1 MKAAVTTEP
10 GTVEVLEVPVPYA
23 EGDAIVAL
31 ERMGLCGTDVKVL
44 QGTVP
49 VQRPRILGH
58 ELIGRVVESGPQ
70 ELVPVGT
77 RVMIN
82 PSLAC
87 GHCRECRRNHPNLCP
102 NGALLGRDM
111 DGGFAEVIAI
121 DERQLHVVPDHLS
134 SEAAASLQ
142 VLGTCVHAQ
151 HSFDVFPGQTAVVVG
166 LGVSG
171 FLTLQ
176 LLRARGIERV
186 IGVTRAPW
194 KQELARELGAVAVA
208 TPDDAE
214 RVVAEITDGHGADI
228 VVEAVGTTGTLA
240 QSIALAGIGATI
252 CMFGTITAT
261 AAESLPFYQLYYKE
275 LTLQNPR
282 AATPGD
288 YDAAIAL
295 ATSGAVQLRPLWT
308 HSFAL
313 DEVAKAFDAL
323 NDPTALKVTLEV

>member
-10 GTVEVLEVPVPYA
+10 GTVEVLEVPVPFTD
-23 EGDAIVAL
+23 GDAIVAL

-58 ELIGRVVESGPQ
+58 ELVGRVVEAGPKG
-70 ELVPVGT
+70 LVPSGS

-87 GHCRECRRNHPNLCP
+87 GHCRECRRELPNLCP
-102 NGALLGRDM
+102 NGALLGRDV
-111 DGGFAEVIAI
+111 DGGFAELLAI
-121 DERQLHVVPDHLS
+121 DERQLHVIPEELS

-151 HSFDVFPGQTAVVVG
+151 HTFEIFPNQVAVVVG

-176 LLRARGIERV
+176 LLRARGVERV
-186 IGVTRAPW
+186 VGVTRAPW
-194 KQELARELGAVAVA
+194 KQELAKELGAVAVA
-208 TPDDAE
+208 TPAE
-214 RVVAEITDGHGADI
+214 AEAVVREVTDGHGADV

-240 QSIALAGIGATI
+240 QSIALAGIGGTV
-252 CMFGTITAT
+252 CLFGTITAT
-261 AAESLPFYQLYYKE
+261 EADALPFYQLYYKE
-275 LTLQNPR
+275 LTLRNPR

-288 YDAAIAL
+288 YDEAIAL
-295 ATSGAVQLRPLWT
+295 AASGAVQLRPLWT
-308 HSFAL
+308 HGFAL

>member
-10 GTVEVLEVPVPYA
+10 GTVEVLDVPAPYA
-23 EGDAIVAL
+23 PGAAIVAL

-49 VQRPRILGH
+49 VERPRILGH
-58 ELIGRVVESGPQ
+58 ELVGRVIEPGPRG
-70 ELVPVGT
+70 LVPAGS

-87 GHCRECRRNHPNLCP
+87 GHCRECRRNRPHVCP
-102 NGALLGRDM
+102 NGALLGRDI
-111 DGGFAEVIAI
+111 DGGFAEILAI
-121 DERQLHVVPDHLS
+121 DEHQLHVVPETIA
-134 SEAAASLQ
+134 SEAAALLQ
-142 VLGTCVHAQ
+142 VLGTCVHAN
-151 HSFDVFPGQTAVVVG
+151 HTYEIFPGQTAVVVG

-176 LLRARGIERV
+176 LLRSRGVQRV
-186 IGVTRAPW
+186 VGVTRAPW

-208 TPDDAE
+208 TPDEAA
-214 RVVAEITDGHGADI
+214 RVVADVTDGQGADV

-240 QSIALAGIGATI
+240 QAIELAGIGATI
-252 CMFGTITAT
+252 CLFGTITAT
-261 AAESLPFYQLYYKE
+261 SAESLPFYELYYKE
-275 LTLQNPR
+275 LTIRNPR
-282 AATPGD
+282 AATAGD
-288 YDAAIAL
+288 YDEAIAL
-295 ATSGAVQLRPLWT
+295 AASGAVQLRPLWT
-308 HSFAL
+308 HGFAL